1 MEDSPRV
8 KFESG
13 GIYTLVL
20 GQQDEEVHVHV
31 QRHVLY
37 IHVHV
42 CKHVCR
48 CLDCTMYIM
57 YMYHI
62 TL

>member
-20 GQQDEEVHVHV
+20 GQQDEQVHV
-31 QRHVLY
+31 QCYIVLY
-37 IHVHV
+37 IHV
-42 CKHVCR
+42 CTYVCR
-48 CLDCTMYIM
+48 CLD
-57 YMYHI
+57 
-62 TL
+62 